1 MTGSSSTAIHK
12 LIRFG
17 VFLFG
22 LIIAT
27 VVIAKSYQNPAYF
40 FLQVIFGVWLI
51 SPNLI
56 FVLGTWRLQSRFSLF
71 GIALIL
77 CSVQL
82 YFAVNYFTTHHA
94 TAPIILLISP
104 IPEFGILALA
114 LAIAYLAEY
123 GQSHWHHHPPQAPP
137 QPVIPPMAYEPE
149 SDAQKTTSR
158 IRSDS
163 SRTPAKPRRGRT
175 SVRKKVQEKRKT
187 NRPKKGKRGG
197 GKR

>member
-1 MTGSSSTAIHK
+1 MSNGSSSAVHK
-12 LIRFG
+12 VIRFG

-27 VVIAKSYQNPAYF
+27 IIIAKSYKTPAYF
-40 FLQVIFGVWLI
+40 FLQLLFGMWLI

-56 FVLGTWRLQSRFSLF
+56 FILGTWRLQSRFSLF
-71 GIALIL
+71 GLALIL

-82 YFAVNYFTTHHA
+82 YFAISYFTTHHA

-104 IPEFGILALA
+104 IPEFGILALG

-123 GQSHWHHHPPQAPP
+123 GQSHWHHQPPQAPP
-137 QPVIPPMAYEPE
+137 HPGVVPHSIPE
-149 SDAQKTTSR
+149 SDLKPEPSTKK
-158 IRSDS
+158 
-163 SRTPAKPRRGRT
+163 SRTTHSTPKARRGRT

-187 NRPKKGKRGG
+187 NRPKKQKRGG
-197 GKR
+197 KKK

>member
-1 MTGSSSTAIHK
+1 V
-12 LIRFG
+12 IRFS

-27 VVIAKSYQNPAYF
+27 IVIARSYQNPAYF
-40 FLQVIFGVWLI
+40 FLQLLFGMWLI

-71 GIALIL
+71 GLALIL

-82 YFAVNYFTTHHA
+82 YFIISYFTTHHA

-104 IPEFGILALA
+104 IPEFGILALG

-137 QPVIPPMAYEPE
+137 QPVVSPQSLSEPE
-149 SDAQKTTSR
+149 PVR
-158 IRSDS
+158 EES
-163 SRTPAKPRRGRT
+163 STKVHYPRATPKSRRGRA
-175 SVRKKVQEKRKT
+175 SVRKKVQEKRKS

-197 GKR
+197 RKK